1 MRAEIPRVFGRE
13 PVLWLALVQG
23 TITLVVAFGLDLS
36 AEQVGA
42 IVLFTGSVLNVIAR
56 SFVTPV
62 TDL

>member
-1 MRAEIPRVFGRE
+1 MRAETPRVFGRE

-23 TITLVVAFGLDLS
+23 AITLVVAFGLDLS

-42 IVLFTGSVLNVIAR
+42 IVLFTGSILNVIAR